1 MIDADELVVFSTTWC
16 SDCVATKRA
25 LDARA
30 IPYREIDVDQDAS
43 AEAFVLSVNGG
54 RRSVPTLAMHGRV
67 ANLSRFSPR
76 KFDEALQH
84 LGVSRRASHEVHDRR
99 P

>member
-1 MIDADELVVFSTTWC
+1 MIDASELVVFSTGWC

-25 LDARA
+25 LEARS
-30 IPYREIDVDQDAS
+30 IPYREIDVDDDPS

-76 KFDEALQH
+76 KFDEALDH
-84 LGVSRRASHEVHDRR
+84 LGVVRPARTASHDL
-99 P
+99 